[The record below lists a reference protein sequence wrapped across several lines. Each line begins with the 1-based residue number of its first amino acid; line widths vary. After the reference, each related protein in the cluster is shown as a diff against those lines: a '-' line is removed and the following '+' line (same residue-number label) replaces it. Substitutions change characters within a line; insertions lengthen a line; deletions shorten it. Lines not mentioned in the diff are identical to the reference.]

1 MSFSISSIKSSL
13 KRLSLSFTKESGLA
27 GFFFFLVLCSWYIL
41 RPVRNEMA
49 VQNSDILPYLLG
61 AGAFV
66 MLLLNP
72 IYSWLASRRNL
83 RGVLIGCYSF
93 FIINLLIF
101 IILWEF
107 FNLSSAIWF
116 SQIFYIWCNVYSF
129 FVVSIFWVVIINLFR
144 GDSATN
150 VFGVIAAGGSLGAF
164 LGSEISK
171 QLASTFNES
180 GIIFFT
186 SISII
191 FLMLALATGL
201 ILLNRF
207 VTSEDIDKAAGGTSF
222 DALKNLISSS
232 QIRSIGLYMY
242 LWTAMMTVH
251 WVTSIDIVNAW
262 SSDGGNR
269 IIFFSRIEQTVTI
282 LTLFTQFF
290 LTSAIIRF
298 AGPRNILMFYGFIFM
313 GAFICYY
320 LNPSIGYV
328 FAITIILRLFEYGIN
343 KPTREVVFSYLK
355 RTDRYKSTVMVDTF
369 LVRMGDFTGSG
380 FILLSKSFGLV
391 FSQAPLLAIP
401 FAGCLALL
409 GFKIPPKETISP

>member
-1 MSFSISSIKSSL
+1 MSILISSIKNSF
-13 KRLSLSFTKESGLA
+13 KRLSLSFTKESWLA
-27 GFFFFLVLCSWYIL
+27 SFFFFLVLCSWYIL

-61 AGAFV
+61 IGAFV

-83 RGVLIGCYSF
+83 KGVLVGCYSF
-93 FIINLLIF
+93 FIVNLFTF

-107 FNLSSAIWF
+107 FDLSSVVWL
-116 SQIFYIWCNVYSF
+116 SQVFYIWCNVYSF

-144 GDSATN
+144 GDGATN

-186 SISII
+186 LISIF
-191 FLMLALATGL
+191 FLMLALVAGL
-201 ILLNRF
+201 LLLKRF
-207 VTSEDIDKAAGGTSF
+207 VSMEGIDNAAGGSSF
-222 DALKNLISSS
+222 DAVKNLISSS

-242 LWTAMMTVH
+242 LWTAMMTIH
-251 WVTSIDIVNAW
+251 WVTSIDIVNSW

-269 IIFFSRIEQTVTI
+269 IIFFSNIEQTVTI

-298 AGPRNILMFYGFIFM
+298 AGPKTILMFYGFLFT
-313 GAFICYY
+313 GAFIGYY
-320 LNPSIGYV
+320 IYPSITYV
-328 FAITIILRLFEYGIN
+328 FIITIILRLFEYGIN

-355 RTDRYKSTVMVDTF
+355 RTDRYKSTVLVDTF
-369 LVRMGDFTGSG
+369 LVRMGDFSGSG
-380 FILLSKSFGLV
+380 FILFTKSFGMA
-391 FSQAPLLAIP
+391 FSQIPLLAIP
-401 FAGCLALL
+401 FAACLGVL
-409 GFKIPPKETISP
+409 GYKIPPKERIGN

>member
-1 MSFSISSIKSSL
+1 MSILISSIRNSY
-13 KRLSLSFTKESGLA
+13 KRLSLSFTKESWLA
-27 GFFFFLVLCSWYIL
+27 SFFFFLVLCSWYIL

-61 AGAFV
+61 VGAFV

-83 RGVLIGCYSF
+83 KGVLVGCYSF
-93 FIINLLIF
+93 FIVNLFTF
-101 IILWEF
+101 IVLWEF
-107 FNLSSAIWF
+107 FDLSSAVWL

-144 GDSATN
+144 GDGATN

-186 SISII
+186 LISIF
-191 FLMLALATGL
+191 FLMLALVAGL
-201 ILLNRF
+201 LLLKRF
-207 VTSEDIDKAAGGTSF
+207 VSMEGIDNAAGGSSF
-222 DALKNLISSS
+222 DAVKNLISSS

-242 LWTAMMTVH
+242 LWTAMMTIH
-251 WVTSIDIVNAW
+251 WVTSIDIVNSW

-269 IIFFSRIEQTVTI
+269 IIFFSNIEQTVTI

-298 AGPRNILMFYGFIFM
+298 VGPKSILMFYGFLFT
-313 GAFICYY
+313 GAFIGYY
-320 LNPSIGYV
+320 IYPSITYV
-328 FAITIILRLFEYGIN
+328 FIITIVLRLFEYGIN

-355 RTDRYKSTVMVDTF
+355 RTDRYKSTVLVDTF
-369 LVRMGDFTGSG
+369 LVRMGDFSGSG
-380 FILLSKSFGLV
+380 LILFTKSFGV
-391 FSQAPLLAIP
+391 AFSQIPLLAIP
-401 FAGCLALL
+401 FAACLGIL
-409 GFKIPPKETISP
+409 GYKIPPKERIGD

>member
-1 MSFSISSIKSSL
+1 MSILISSIRNSY
-13 KRLSLSFTKESGLA
+13 KRLSLSFTKESWLA
-27 GFFFFLVLCSWYIL
+27 SFFFFLVLCSWYIL

-61 AGAFV
+61 VGAFV

-83 RGVLIGCYSF
+83 KGVLVGCYSF
-93 FIINLLIF
+93 FIVNLFTF
-101 IILWEF
+101 IVLWEF
-107 FNLSSAIWF
+107 FDLSSAVWL

-144 GDSATN
+144 GDGATN

-186 SISII
+186 LISIF
-191 FLMLALATGL
+191 FLMLALVAGL
-201 ILLNRF
+201 LLLKRF
-207 VTSEDIDKAAGGTSF
+207 VSMEGIDNAAGGSSF
-222 DALKNLISSS
+222 DAVKNLISSS

-242 LWTAMMTVH
+242 LWTAMMTIH
-251 WVTSIDIVNAW
+251 WVTSIDIVNSW

-269 IIFFSRIEQTVTI
+269 IIFFSNIEQTVTI

-298 AGPRNILMFYGFIFM
+298 VGPKSILMFYGFLFT
-313 GAFICYY
+313 GAFIGYY
-320 LNPSIGYV
+320 IYPSITYV
-328 FAITIILRLFEYGIN
+328 FIITIVLRLFEYGIN

-355 RTDRYKSTVMVDTF
+355 RTDRYKSTVLVDTF
-369 LVRMGDFTGSG
+369 LVRMGDFSGSG
-380 FILLSKSFGLV
+380 LILFAKSFGV
-391 FSQAPLLAIP
+391 AFSQIPLLAIP
-401 FAGCLALL
+401 FAACLGIL
-409 GFKIPPKETISP
+409 GYKIPPKERVGY

>member
-1 MSFSISSIKSSL
+1 
-13 KRLSLSFTKESGLA
+13 
-27 GFFFFLVLCSWYIL
+27 
-41 RPVRNEMA
+41 MA

-61 AGAFV
+61 IGALV

-72 IYSWLASRRNL
+72 IYSWLASQRNL

-101 IILWEF
+101 ITLWEF
-107 FNLSSAIWF
+107 FNLSAAIWL

-144 GDSATN
+144 GENATN
-150 VFGVIAAGGSLGAF
+150 TFGVIAAGGSLGAF

-191 FLMLALATGL
+191 FLILGLAIGL
-201 ILLNRF
+201 ILINRF
-207 VTSEDIDKAAGGTSF
+207 ASSKDIDSTAGGNSF
-222 DALKNLISSS
+222 DALKNLISSA

-242 LWTAMMTVH
+242 IWTAMMTVH
-251 WVTSIDIVNAW
+251 WVTSIEIVNAW
-262 SSDGGNR
+262 SSDGGDR
-269 IIFFSRIEQTVTI
+269 IVFFSRIEQTVTV

-290 LTSAIIRF
+290 LTSVIIRF
-298 AGPRNILMFYGFIFM
+298 AGPKTILMFYGFLFT
-313 GAFICYY
+313 GAFIGYY
-320 LNPSIGYV
+320 LNPSIGFV
-328 FAITIILRLFEYGIN
+328 FVITIILRLFEYGIN

-369 LVRMGDFTGSG
+369 LVRLGDFSGSG
-380 FILLSKSFGLV
+380 FILMTKSFGLA
-391 FSQAPLLAIP
+391 FSHVPLLAIP
-401 FAGCLALL
+401 FAGCLAFL
-409 GFKIPPKETISP
+409 GYRIPPKEKISS

>member
-1 MSFSISSIKSSL
+1 
-13 KRLSLSFTKESGLA
+13 
-27 GFFFFLVLCSWYIL
+27 
-41 RPVRNEMA
+41 MA

-61 AGAFV
+61 IGALV

-72 IYSWLASRRNL
+72 IYSWLASQRNL

-101 IILWEF
+101 ITLWEF
-107 FNLSSAIWF
+107 FNLSAAIWL

-144 GDSATN
+144 GDNATN
-150 VFGVIAAGGSLGAF
+150 TFGVIAAGGSLGAF

-191 FLMLALATGL
+191 FLILALAVGL

-207 VTSEDIDKAAGGTSF
+207 ESSKDIDTAVGGNSF
-222 DALKNLISSS
+222 DALKNLISSA

-242 LWTAMMTVH
+242 IWTAMMTVH
-251 WVTSIDIVNAW
+251 WVTSIEIVNAW
-262 SSDGGNR
+262 SSDGGDR

-290 LTSAIIRF
+290 LTSMIIRF
-298 AGPRNILMFYGFIFM
+298 AGPKTILMFYGFLFM
-313 GAFICYY
+313 GAFIGYY
-320 LNPSIGYV
+320 LNPSIGFV
-328 FAITIILRLFEYGIN
+328 FVITIILRLFEYGIN

-369 LVRMGDFTGSG
+369 LVRMGDFSGSG
-380 FILLSKSFGLV
+380 FILITKSFGMA
-391 FSQAPLLAIP
+391 FSHVPLLAIP
-401 FAGCLALL
+401 FAGCLAFL
-409 GFKIPPKETISP
+409 GYRIPPKEKISS

>member
-1 MSFSISSIKSSL
+1 
-13 KRLSLSFTKESGLA
+13 
-27 GFFFFLVLCSWYIL
+27 
-41 RPVRNEMA
+41 MA

-61 AGAFV
+61 IGALV

-72 IYSWLASRRNL
+72 IYSWLASQRNL

-101 IILWEF
+101 ITLWEF
-107 FNLSSAIWF
+107 FNLSAAIWL

-144 GDSATN
+144 GDNATN
-150 VFGVIAAGGSLGAF
+150 TFGVIAAGGSLGAF

-191 FLMLALATGL
+191 FLILALAVGL

-207 VTSEDIDKAAGGTSF
+207 ASSKDIDTAVGGNSF
-222 DALKNLISSS
+222 DALKNLISSA

-242 LWTAMMTVH
+242 IWTAMMTVH
-251 WVTSIDIVNAW
+251 WVTSIEIVNAW
-262 SSDGGNR
+262 SSDGGDR

-290 LTSAIIRF
+290 LTSMIIRF
-298 AGPRNILMFYGFIFM
+298 AGPKTILMFYGFLFI
-313 GAFICYY
+313 GAFIGYY
-320 LNPSIGYV
+320 LNPSIGFV
-328 FAITIILRLFEYGIN
+328 FVITIILRLFEYGIN

-369 LVRMGDFTGSG
+369 LVRMGDFSGSG
-380 FILLSKSFGLV
+380 FILITKSFGMA
-391 FSQAPLLAIP
+391 FSHVPLLAIP
-401 FAGCLALL
+401 FAGCLAFL
-409 GFKIPPKETISP
+409 GYRIPPKEKISS

>member
-1 MSFSISSIKSSL
+1 MSFSISIIKSFL
-13 KRLSLSFTKESGLA
+13 KRLSLSFTKDSGLA

-93 FIINLLIF
+93 FIINLLVF

-107 FNLSSAIWF
+107 FNLSSAIWL
-116 SQIFYIWCNVYSF
+116 SQVFYIWCNVYSF

-144 GDSATN
+144 GDSAAN
-150 VFGVIAAGGSLGAF
+150 VFGVIAAGGSMGAF

-201 ILLNRF
+201 FLLNRF
-207 VTSEDIDKAAGGTSF
+207 VSSKDIEKTAGGTSF
-222 DALKNLISSS
+222 DALKNLVSSS
-232 QIRSIGLYMY
+232 QIRSIGLY
-242 LWTAMMTVH
+242 V
-251 WVTSIDIVNAW
+251 
-262 SSDGGNR
+262 
-269 IIFFSRIEQTVTI
+269 
-282 LTLFTQFF
+282 
-290 LTSAIIRF
+290 
-298 AGPRNILMFYGFIFM
+298 FM
-313 GAFICYY
+313 DCNDDRS
-320 LNPSIGYV
+320 LGY
-328 FAITIILRLFEYGIN
+328 IN
-343 KPTREVVFSYLK
+343 
-355 RTDRYKSTVMVDTF
+355 
-369 LVRMGDFTGSG
+369 
-380 FILLSKSFGLV
+380 
-391 FSQAPLLAIP
+391 
-401 FAGCLALL
+401 
-409 GFKIPPKETISP
+409 

>member
-1 MSFSISSIKSSL
+1 
-13 KRLSLSFTKESGLA
+13 
-27 GFFFFLVLCSWYIL
+27 
-41 RPVRNEMA
+41 MA

-61 AGAFV
+61 IGALV

-72 IYSWLASRRNL
+72 IYSWLASQRNL

-101 IILWEF
+101 ITLWEF
-107 FNLSSAIWF
+107 FNLSAAIWL

-144 GDSATN
+144 GDNATN
-150 VFGVIAAGGSLGAF
+150 TFGVIAAGGSLGAF

-191 FLMLALATGL
+191 FLILALAVGL

-207 VTSEDIDKAAGGTSF
+207 ASSKDIDTAVGGNSF
-222 DALKNLISSS
+222 DALKNLISSA

-242 LWTAMMTVH
+242 IWTAMMTVH
-251 WVTSIDIVNAW
+251 WVTSIEIVNAW
-262 SSDGGNR
+262 SSDGGDR

-290 LTSAIIRF
+290 LTSMIIRF
-298 AGPRNILMFYGFIFM
+298 AGPKTILMFYGLLFM
-313 GAFICYY
+313 GAFIGYY
-320 LNPSIGYV
+320 LNPSIGFV
-328 FAITIILRLFEYGIN
+328 FVITIILRLFEYGIN

-369 LVRMGDFTGSG
+369 LVRMGDFSGSG
-380 FILLSKSFGLV
+380 FILITKSFGMA
-391 FSQAPLLAIP
+391 FSHVPLLAIP
-401 FAGCLALL
+401 FAGCLAFL
-409 GFKIPPKETISP
+409 GYRIPPKEKISS